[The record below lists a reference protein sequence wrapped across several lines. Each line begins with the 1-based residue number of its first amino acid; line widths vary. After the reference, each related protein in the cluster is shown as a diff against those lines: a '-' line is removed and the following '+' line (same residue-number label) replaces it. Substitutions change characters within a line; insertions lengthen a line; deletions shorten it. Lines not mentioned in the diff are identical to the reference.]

1 MKKRML
7 ALVMT
12 LVMMLNC
19 FGGVTAFAVNADRY
33 DVTHDS
39 SWTEL
44 TQSNIS
50 SYGSSISGHWYFN
63 QGGKYYLGSDIAL
76 NITVYVYPGDEMSL
90 DLNGYNLSSSSG
102 DKTVLNIKS
111 GATLNLYGTGEALD
125 LLETR

>member
-63 QGGKYYLGSDIAL
+63 QGGEVLFGVGYCPEYHSLCLPWG
-76 NITVYVYPGDEMSL
+76 YDEP
-90 DLNGYNLSSSSG
+90 
-102 DKTVLNIKS
+102 
-111 GATLNLYGTGEALD
+111 
-125 LLETR
+125 